1 MTVGSYHWEFSMKLM
16 SKSLVAVSFVA
27 ATSGGVDA
35 IAQSSS
41 VGASQAQATESQSTI
56 KYRAEL
62 ERAAVLFNMTY
73 PTSVRP
79 ATDGR
84 YIAGTVRDV
93 QRFGAVLEFKMDFQP
108 NTGQRFTT
116 MPKVEVRDSRAIY
129 WAMGGIDWLKLPADA
144 SGVAAVRSEYAMGQ
158 RKAQIEDADY
168 AAAKTLEQRCL
179 RNKGLWQEGAQY
191 KTFERRE
198 GSRVG
203 EIVGYEGRWVAGEV
217 TTMYQNVCTYSIQF
231 ECRADALHQVGP
243 RTLNW
248 APGQTTRT
256 RSLSRCKTKNR

>member
-1 MTVGSYHWEFSMKLM
+1 MRLM
-16 SKSLVAVSFVA
+16 CKALIAISFAA
-27 ATSGGVDA
+27 ATLGGVNA
-35 IAQSSS
+35 IGQTSSA
-41 VGASQAQATESQSTI
+41 GASQAQVAESQSTI

-62 ERAAVLFNMTY
+62 ERAAALFNMTY

-84 YIAGTVRDV
+84 YIAGTVREV
-93 QRFGAVLEFKMDFQP
+93 ERFGTVLVFKMDFQS

-116 MPKVEVRDSRAIY
+116 MPKVEVKDSRAIY

-144 SGVAAVRSEYAMGQ
+144 AGIAGVRSEYAKEQ
-158 RKAQIEDADY
+158 RKEQTEDADY

-191 KTFERRE
+191 KTFERRSGTGTGGVVV
-198 GSRVG
+198 GS
-203 EIVGYEGRWVAGEV
+203 ENRWVAGET